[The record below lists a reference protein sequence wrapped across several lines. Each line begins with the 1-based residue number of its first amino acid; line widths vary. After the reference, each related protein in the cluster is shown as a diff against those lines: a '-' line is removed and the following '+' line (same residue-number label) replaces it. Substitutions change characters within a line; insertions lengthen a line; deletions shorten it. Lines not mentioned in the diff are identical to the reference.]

1 MLYHIKNTILK
12 LKMNT
17 EQWKKF
23 MIIKS
28 ALESDIIR
36 LYTKWLP
43 YFNADVQAVAVQHS
57 QLYNDVKNYL
67 GYEYNL

>member
-36 LYTKWLP
+36 LYTK
-43 YFNADVQAVAVQHS
+43 
-57 QLYNDVKNYL
+57 
-67 GYEYNL
+67 